1 MYMHTHCCHQL
12 VRVLANMSVESWV
25 GSEVASHKDIVEGL
39 LSILGKNTHT
49 HQHTHTLSLSL
60 SQKASHWLVTV
71 S

>member
-12 VRVLANMSVESWV
+12 VRVLANMSVENWV

-39 LSILGKNTHT
+39 LSILGKNTH
-49 HQHTHTLSLSL
+49 QHTHSLSLSL